1 MAKLADIRARRSSA
15 ATWASGT
22 KTLDEGEFG
31 FETDTN
37 KLKVGTGAAWNS
49 TSYVGAGLAEN
60 ATKWSN
66 RALFV
71 SSTEPTTGMV
81 TGDIWIKT
89 A

>member
-1 MAKLADIRARRSSA
+1 MPKISDIRARRSSA
-15 ATWASGT
+15 ATWSAGT

-60 ATKWSN
+60 ATKWSG

-71 SSTEPTTGMV
+71 QTTAPTTGMV
-81 TGDIWIKT
+81 TGDIWIKI
-89 A
+89 